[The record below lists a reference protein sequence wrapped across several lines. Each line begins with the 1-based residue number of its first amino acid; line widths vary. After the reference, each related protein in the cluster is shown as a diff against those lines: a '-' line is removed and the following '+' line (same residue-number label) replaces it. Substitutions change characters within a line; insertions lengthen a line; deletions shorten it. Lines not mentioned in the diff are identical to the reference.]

1 MNMDLQ
7 VDVALVRE
15 REDDDDVPRGLD
27 NAIAD
32 FTGNG
37 EGAGVPAVPL
47 DPAPTKGTETWR
59 GAEGLA

>member
-37 EGAGVPAVPL
+37 EGAGVPRCLLILPL
-47 DPAPTKGTETWR
+47 PKAQKHGEAR
-59 GAEGLA
+59 KA